1 VIKAH
6 VWLAPEALVDDPH
19 AHDALR
25 ATLPED
31 EAARLEA
38 FRAGTPRRLY
48 LLARGLQRSM
58 LSRLVPGVAAREW
71 RFERSEAGRPSPAAV
86 HATDL
91 DFNIAHTNGLVV
103 MAAGRGMRLG
113 IDVEGSGRRRSLE
126 IARRYFSAREI
137 AALEALHADAQQRRF
152 IELWTLKEA
161 YLKAIGTG
169 ISGGLDSMSF
179 EWRDAGIHFER
190 APDPDAQRWQFR
202 QWSRGAHVV
211 ALACLAAGE
220 VTLVRHEV
228 SAADFLGATS
238 GQEQGPEA

>member
-1 VIKAH
+1 VIDAH
-6 VWLAPEALVDDPH
+6 VWLAPEALVDDPRV
-19 AHDALR
+19 HDALR

-31 EAARLEA
+31 EAARLDA
-38 FRAGTPRRLY
+38 FRAGTPRRLH

-71 RFERSEAGRPSPAAV
+71 RFERSEAGRPSLAAA
-86 HATDL
+86 HALDL

-113 IDVEGSGRRRSLE
+113 IDVESTGRRRPLE

-137 AALEALHADAQQRRF
+137 AALEALHSDAQPRRF

-169 ISGGLDSMSF
+169 ISGGLDSMTF
-179 EWRDAGIHFER
+179 DWCDGGIHFER
-190 APDPDAQRWQFR
+190 ASDPDAQRWQFR
-202 QWSRGAHVV
+202 QWSRGAHVL
-211 ALACLAAGE
+211 ALACLAGGE
-220 VTLVRHEV
+220 IALACHAV
-228 SAADFLGATS
+228 SAADLVGVAS
-238 GQEQGPEA
+238 GQEQGSET